1 MKRIIRKTK
10 RLIKN
15 LWERRPS
22 AMFSRVI
29 VLFCIGYMVYSLE
42 WAKSVFEQSFIEP
55 SAIITGIVTG
65 FGGELLFLC
74 LNRIFSKK
82 DERERKTQ
90 AESQLIDKEG
100 VG

>member
-1 MKRIIRKTK
+1 MKTK
-10 RLIKN
+10 IKKFIVN

-22 AMFSRVI
+22 AIFSRVI
-29 VLFCIGYMVYSLE
+29 VLFCIGYMVYSIE
-42 WAKSVFEQSFIEP
+42 WAKSMFELSYVEP
-55 SAIITGIVTG
+55 SAIITGVITG

-82 DERERKTQ
+82 DEHERK
-90 AESQLIDKEG
+90 SQTDSQFVDKEG